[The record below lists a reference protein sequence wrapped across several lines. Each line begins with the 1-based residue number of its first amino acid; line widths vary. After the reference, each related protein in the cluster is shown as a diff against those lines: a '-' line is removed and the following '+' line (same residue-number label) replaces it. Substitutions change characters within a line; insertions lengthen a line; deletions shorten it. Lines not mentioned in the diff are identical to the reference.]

1 MSRCNYLGA
10 IHIHTRFS
18 DGTGDVD
25 SISNAAQKAGLS
37 WIIITDHNSFDIK
50 EGFYNGVCVIK
61 GEELSP
67 PTENHYL
74 ALGIDKFLEY
84 SENPE
89 QNVQNVRAQG
99 GFGIVAHPD
108 ESLQRKN
115 NAAPIRWLD
124 KSVVGDGIEIWNWFS
139 DWADN
144 YDDTNIFKIA
154 YSYVFRENLIKGA
167 HPETLKWWDKVNKN
181 SEKIVP
187 AVGGVDAHALKV
199 RDYLVPVTIFP
210 YKYCFETTQNLL
222 SFDEPLPIDFSSRK
236 AKILDAIRNGK
247 NIIINGKSKINPLDI
262 TIKIHNTN
270 SVFNCGETLYKDEI
284 TFLTIDLPKR
294 LDVKIIHDGEIVLN
308 QKTQN
313 YSYKVENAGKY
324 RVEVF
329 DGKKPCIYSNPIQVF

>member
-10 IHIHTRFS
+10 IHIHTMFS
-18 DGTGDVD
+18 DGTGDVE
-25 SISNAAQKAGLS
+25 SISNAAKKAGLS
-37 WIIITDHNSFDIK
+37 WIIITDHNSYDIK

-115 NAAPIRWLD
+115 NAAPIRWHD

-167 HPETLKWWDKVNKN
+167 HLETLKWWDEVNKN
-181 SEKIVP
+181 SEKIIP

-199 RDYLVPVTIFP
+199 RDYFVPVTIFP

-236 AKILDAIRNGK
+236 TKILDAIRNGK

-262 TIKIHNTN
+262 TIKIYNTN
-270 SVFNCGETLYKDEI
+270 SVFNCGETLYKDEN

-294 LDVKIIHDGEIVLN
+294 LNVKIILDGEIVFN
-308 QKTQN
+308 QKTKN
-313 YSYKVENAGKY
+313 FSYKVENAGKY

>member
-1 MSRCNYLGA
+1 MSRCKYLGA

-25 SISNAAQKAGLS
+25 SISNAAKKAGLS

-115 NAAPIRWLD
+115 NAAPIRWHD

-167 HPETLKWWDKVNKN
+167 HLETLKWWDEVNKN
-181 SEKIVP
+181 SEKIIP

-199 RDYLVPVTIFP
+199 RDYFVPVTIFP

-236 AKILDAIRNGK
+236 TKILDAIRNGK

-262 TIKIHNTN
+262 TIKIYNTN
-270 SVFNCGETLYKDEI
+270 SVFNCGETLYKDEN

-294 LDVKIIHDGEIVLN
+294 LNVKIILDGEIVFN
-308 QKTQN
+308 QKTKN
-313 YSYKVENAGKY
+313 FSYKVENAGKY

>member
-1 MSRCNYLGA
+1 MSRCKYLGA

-25 SISNAAQKAGLS
+25 SISNAAKKAGLS

-115 NAAPIRWLD
+115 NAAPIRWHD

-167 HPETLKWWDKVNKN
+167 HLETLKWWDEVNKN
-181 SEKIVP
+181 SEKIIP

-199 RDYLVPVTIFP
+199 RDYFVPVTIFP

-247 NIIINGKSKINPLDI
+247 NIIINGKSKIKDR
-262 TIKIHNTN
+262 K
-270 SVFNCGETLYKDEI
+270 SV
-284 TFLTIDLPKR
+284 
-294 LDVKIIHDGEIVLN
+294 V
-308 QKTQN
+308 
-313 YSYKVENAGKY
+313 
-324 RVEVF
+324 
-329 DGKKPCIYSNPIQVF
+329 

>member
-1 MSRCNYLGA
+1 MSRCKYLGA

-25 SISNAAQKAGLS
+25 SISNAAKKAGLS

-74 ALGIDKFLEY
+74 ALGIDKFLGY

-115 NAAPIRWLD
+115 NAAPIRWHD

-167 HPETLKWWDKVNKN
+167 HLETLKWWDEVNKN
-181 SEKIVP
+181 SEKIIP

-199 RDYLVPVTIFP
+199 RDYFVPVTIFP

-270 SVFNCGETLYKDEI
+270 SVFNCGETLYKDEN

-294 LDVKIIHDGEIVLN
+294 LDVKIVHDGEIVFN
-308 QKTQN
+308 QKTKN
-313 YSYKVENAGKY
+313 FSYKVENAGKY

>member
-10 IHIHTRFS
+10 IHIHTMFS
-18 DGTGDVD
+18 DGTGDVE
-25 SISNAAQKAGLS
+25 SISNAAKKAGLS

-115 NAAPIRWLD
+115 NAAPIRWHD

-167 HPETLKWWDKVNKN
+167 HLETLKWWDEVNKN
-181 SEKIVP
+181 SEKIIP

-199 RDYLVPVTIFP
+199 RDYFVPVTIFP

-262 TIKIHNTN
+262 TIKIYNTN
-270 SVFNCGETLYKDEI
+270 SVFNCGETLYKDEN

-294 LDVKIIHDGEIVLN
+294 LDVKIVHDGEIVFN
-308 QKTQN
+308 QKTKN
-313 YSYKVENAGKY
+313 FSYKVENAGKY